1 MSSEEDIYCTKCNN
15 KTEQTLML
23 SCEHNLCLSCA
34 AKSLNEQHIKD
45 FNSVQYLK
53 CDQCNSLTE
62 LDPETTKQILS
73 EGGYNQENDFNQNNM
88 NNNNENYI
96 IDNIDSNYFLDFED
110 GNNGMNKHPNN
121 KQNIQSI
128 KEKQSS
134 QTKTNHSNKRGD
146 NNISASEIN
155 IINDLMSNHKNLCK
169 EHGEPLTYLC
179 LDCMS
184 NCVCPECVVHGI
196 HRNHEVLN
204 IKKAYPLIYNKMQ
217 DLSKYVND
225 QIKELGLVNE
235 TISKKKIFMN
245 TLIDRCK
252 NEVHNT
258 FEQIRI
264 RLDNK
269 EKEII
274 NKTTNYFNKNIYELN
289 NYNNIIQNK
298 LSTLSNLIDQINNTV
313 IKKDELNTINYFC
326 ENKNKILSQAE
337 LNELNTLPDLD
348 TFTNI
353 KIEPDKLTLNKIL
366 EGMNNFH
373 FNVNNTKG
381 MDMNNRGL
389 VNNNNLSKMKS
400 QSNFNNNNQF
410 NTMNNINAMKNNM
423 NNNMNANMTMNNN
436 NMNRNQFINNNQRL
450 QNNNYMNQR
459 PKSSKGNNQ
468 NRQMNNMMKLNNNF
482 QQPSKNINQN
492 MIRNNMY
499 GNNNIPNN
507 IMGNNC
513 Y

>member
-1 MSSEEDIYCTKCNN
+1 
-15 KTEQTLML
+15 
-23 SCEHNLCLSCA
+23 
-34 AKSLNEQHIKD
+34 
-45 FNSVQYLK
+45 
-53 CDQCNSLTE
+53 
-62 LDPETTKQILS
+62 
-73 EGGYNQENDFNQNNM
+73 
-88 NNNNENYI
+88 
-96 IDNIDSNYFLDFED
+96 
-110 GNNGMNKHPNN
+110 
-121 KQNIQSI
+121 
-128 KEKQSS
+128 
-134 QTKTNHSNKRGD
+134 
-146 NNISASEIN
+146 
-155 IINDLMSNHKNLCK
+155 
-169 EHGEPLTYLC
+169 
-179 LDCMS
+179 MS

-298 LSTLSNLIDQINNTV
+298 LSTLSNLIDQINNIV
-313 IKKDELNTINYFC
+313 SKKDELNTINYFC

-337 LNELNTLPDLD
+337 LNELNALPDLD

-353 KIEPDKLTLNKIL
+353 KIEADKLTLNKML
-366 EGMNNFH
+366 EGINNFH
-373 FNVNNTKG
+373 FNINNIKG
-381 MDMNNRGL
+381 MDINNRGP
-389 VNNNNLSKMKS
+389 VNNNNLARMKN
-400 QSNFNNNNQF
+400 QNNFNNNQF
-410 NTMNNINAMKNNM
+410 NTMNNINVMKNNM
-423 NNNMNANMTMNNN
+423 NNNMNNNMTMN
-436 NMNRNQFINNNQRL
+436 NMNRNQMINNNQRM

-468 NRQMNNMMKLNNNF
+468 NRQMNNMMKFNNNF
-482 QQPSKNINQN
+482 QQIPKNINQN

-499 GNNNIPNN
+499 ENNNNPNN
-507 IMGNNC
+507 IIGNNC